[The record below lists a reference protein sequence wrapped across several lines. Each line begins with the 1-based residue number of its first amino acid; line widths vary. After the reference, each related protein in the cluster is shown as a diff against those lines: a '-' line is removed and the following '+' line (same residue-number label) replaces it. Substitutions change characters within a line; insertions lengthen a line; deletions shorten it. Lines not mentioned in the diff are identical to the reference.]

1 MYINIDDDYSID
13 SQDIILIL
21 DAQLLNSSEK
31 MRTFIENSKLNK
43 QLSGNKTDA
52 KSIII
57 TDDKVYYSP
66 FSTISL
72 KKRVNKFSIL
82 NKLEN
87 YSTID

>member
-72 KKRVNKFSIL
+72 KKRVNKFSIF